1 MLACRVIQLTSEDLV
16 VKLCFRF
23 IVLDVRIVRKNS
35 KFCNFAIR
43 KSWVF
48 TSKLSDKF
56 IDTDPP

>member
-1 MLACRVIQLTSEDLV
+1 MLVCRVIQLTFQDLSV
-16 VKLCFRF
+16 ELCFRF
-23 IVLDVRIVRKNS
+23 IVLDVLIVPKNS